1 MRVDRSISP
10 VVLLLLALVLPQLW
24 GANLAAQEG
33 ASPLRRPLEKV
44 KLTVAAKS
52 VTFVPFYFGKAKGFF
67 KEEGVE
73 LDIVVIRP
81 PIGITALQAGEVD
94 YSASSGVGM
103 RAALKGASLRA
114 LMFIQTKLS
123 FSLIGQPGM
132 DSKKI
137 KTVAVSGVGSLAH
150 YAAIAVLKKLGRG
163 GPNDALTYIT
173 TNTTAQS
180 YASLM
185 GKAVDAAIL
194 MPPYTSMATIGGYA
208 DLGNPFNMRDVQGG
222 LVARASHL
230 QEHREQ
236 VKAMVRAIL
245 RSLDYIVR
253 NEAEAIRYLQ
263 KEFHLEPKVAADSYG
278 IVKQVLNTSGDIEEP
293 ILKSVVE
300 NMKKETQ
307 VTADF
312 PIDRIVD
319 LTLLREV
326 RSELQSR
333 GRK

>member
-1 MRVDRSISP
+1 MRVDRSVSP

-33 ASPLRRPLEKV
+33 GSPLRRPLEKV

-67 KEEGVE
+67 KEEGVD

-194 MPPYTSMATIGGYA
+194 TPPYTSMATIGGYA
-208 DLGNPFNMRDVQGG
+208 DLGNAFDMRDVQGG

-245 RSLDYIVR
+245 RSLDYVVR

-312 PIDRIVD
+312 PMDRIVD

>member
-1 MRVDRSISP
+1 MRADRSVCP

-33 ASPLRRPLEKV
+33 GSPLRRPLEKV

-67 KEEGVE
+67 KEEGVD

-194 MPPYTSMATIGGYA
+194 TPPYTSMATIGGYA
-208 DLGNPFNMRDVQGG
+208 DLGNAFDMRDVQGG

-245 RSLDYIVR
+245 RSLDYVVR

-312 PIDRIVD
+312 PMDRIVD
-319 LTLLREV
+319 LTVLREV

>member
-1 MRVDRSISP
+1 MRVDRSVSP

-33 ASPLRRPLEKV
+33 GSPLRRPLEKV

-67 KEEGVE
+67 KEEGVD

-173 TNTTAQS
+173 SNTTAQS

-194 MPPYTSMATIGGYA
+194 TPPYTSMATIGGYA
-208 DLGNPFNMRDVQGG
+208 DLGNAFDMRDVQGG

-245 RSLDYIVR
+245 RSLDYVVR

-312 PIDRIVD
+312 PMDRIVD

>member
-1 MRVDRSISP
+1 MRVDRSVSP

-33 ASPLRRPLEKV
+33 GSPLRRPLEKV

-81 PIGITALQAGEVD
+81 PIGIIALQAGEVD

-194 MPPYTSMATIGGYA
+194 TPPYTSMATLGGYA
-208 DLGNPFNMRDVQGG
+208 DLGNAFDMRDVQGG

-245 RSLDYIVR
+245 RSLDYVVR

-263 KEFHLEPKVAADSYG
+263 REFRLEPKVAADSYG

-312 PIDRIVD
+312 PMDRIVD

>member
-1 MRVDRSISP
+1 MRVDRSVSP

-33 ASPLRRPLEKV
+33 GSPLRRPLEKV

-67 KEEGVE
+67 KEEGVD

-123 FSLIGQPGM
+123 FSLVGQPGM

-137 KTVAVSGVGSLAH
+137 KTVAISGVGSLAH

-194 MPPYTSMATIGGYA
+194 TPPYTSMATIGGYA
-208 DLGNPFNMRDVQGG
+208 DLGNAFDMRDVQGG

-245 RSLDYIVR
+245 RSLDYVVR

-263 KEFHLEPKVAADSYG
+263 KEFRLEPKVAADSYG

-312 PIDRIVD
+312 PMDRIVD

>member
-1 MRVDRSISP
+1 MRVDRSVSP
-10 VVLLLLALVLPQLW
+10 VVLLLLALVPAQLW

-33 ASPLRRPLEKV
+33 GSPLRRPLEKV

-67 KEEGVE
+67 REEGVD

-94 YSASSGVGM
+94 YSASAGVGM

-194 MPPYTSMATIGGYA
+194 TPPYTSMATIGGYA
-208 DLGNPFNMRDVQGG
+208 DLGNAFDMRDVQGG

-245 RSLDYIVR
+245 RSLDYVVR

-278 IVKQVLNTSGDIEEP
+278 IVKQVLNTSGDIEGP

-312 PIDRIVD
+312 PMDRIVD

>member
-1 MRVDRSISP
+1 MRVDRSVSP
-10 VVLLLLALVLPQLW
+10 VVLLLLALVLPQPW

-33 ASPLRRPLEKV
+33 GSPLRRPLEKV

-67 KEEGVE
+67 REEGVD

-194 MPPYTSMATIGGYA
+194 TPPYTSMATIGGYA
-208 DLGNPFNMRDVQGG
+208 DLGNAFDMRDVQGG

-245 RSLDYIVR
+245 RSLDYVVR

-278 IVKQVLNTSGDIEEP
+278 IVKQVLNTSGDIEGP

-312 PIDRIVD
+312 PMDRIVD

>member
-1 MRVDRSISP
+1 MRVNRSVSP
-10 VVLLLLALVLPQLW
+10 VVLLLLALVPAQLW

-33 ASPLRRPLEKV
+33 GSPLRRPLEKV

-52 VTFVPFYFGKAKGFF
+52 VSFVPFYFGKAKGFF
-67 KEEGVE
+67 KEEGVD

-194 MPPYTSMATIGGYA
+194 TPPYTSMATIGGYA
-208 DLGNPFNMRDVQGG
+208 DLGNAFDMRDVQGG

-245 RSLDYIVR
+245 RSLDYMVR
-253 NEAEAIRYLQ
+253 NEAETIRYLQ

-312 PIDRIVD
+312 PMDRIVD

>member
-1 MRVDRSISP
+1 MRVDRSVSP
-10 VVLLLLALVLPQLW
+10 VVLLLLALVLPQLC

-33 ASPLRRPLEKV
+33 GSPLRRPLEKV

-67 KEEGVE
+67 KEEGVD

-123 FSLIGQPGM
+123 FSLVGQPGM

-194 MPPYTSMATIGGYA
+194 TPPYTSMATIGGYA
-208 DLGNPFNMRDVQGG
+208 DLGNAFDMRDVQGG
-222 LVARASHL
+222 LVARVSHL

-245 RSLDYIVR
+245 RSLDYVMR

-263 KEFHLEPKVAADSYG
+263 KEFRLEPKVAADSYG

-312 PIDRIVD
+312 PMDRIVD

>member
-1 MRVDRSISP
+1 MRVDRSVSP

-33 ASPLRRPLEKV
+33 GSPLRRPLEKV

-67 KEEGVE
+67 KEEGVD

-194 MPPYTSMATIGGYA
+194 TPPYTSMATIGGYA
-208 DLGNPFNMRDVQGG
+208 DLGNAFDMRDVQGG

-245 RSLDYIVR
+245 RSLDYMVR

-312 PIDRIVD
+312 PMDRIVD

>member
-1 MRVDRSISP
+1 MRVDRSVSP

-33 ASPLRRPLEKV
+33 GSLLRRPLEKV

-52 VTFVPFYFGKAKGFF
+52 VTFVPFYFGKSKGFF
-67 KEEGVE
+67 KEEGVD

-114 LMFIQTKLS
+114 LMFIQTRLS

-194 MPPYTSMATIGGYA
+194 TPPYTSMATIGGYA
-208 DLGNPFNMRDVQGG
+208 DLGNAFDMRDVQGG

-236 VKAMVRAIL
+236 VKAMLRAIL
-245 RSLDYIVR
+245 RSLDYVVR

-312 PIDRIVD
+312 PMDRIVD
-319 LTLLREV
+319 LTVLREV

>member
-1 MRVDRSISP
+1 MRVDRSVSP

-33 ASPLRRPLEKV
+33 GSPLRRPLEKV

-150 YAAIAVLKKLGRG
+150 YAGIAVLKKLGRG

-194 MPPYTSMATIGGYA
+194 TPPYTSMATIGGYA
-208 DLGNPFNMRDVQGG
+208 DLGNAFDMRDVQGG

-245 RSLDYIVR
+245 RSLDYVVR

-312 PIDRIVD
+312 PMDRIVD

-326 RSELQSR
+326 RSELQPR

>member
-1 MRVDRSISP
+1 MRVDRSVSP
-10 VVLLLLALVLPQLW
+10 VVLLLLALVLPQPW

-33 ASPLRRPLEKV
+33 GSPLRRPLEKV

-67 KEEGVE
+67 REEGVD

-194 MPPYTSMATIGGYA
+194 TPPYTSMATIGGYA
-208 DLGNPFNMRDVQGG
+208 DLGNAFDMRDVQGG

-245 RSLDYIVR
+245 RSLDYVVR

-263 KEFHLEPKVAADSYG
+263 KEFRLEPKVAADSYG

-312 PIDRIVD
+312 PMDRIVD

>member
-1 MRVDRSISP
+1 MRVDRSVSP
-10 VVLLLLALVLPQLW
+10 VALLLLALVLPQLW

-33 ASPLRRPLEKV
+33 GSPLRRPLEKV

-67 KEEGVE
+67 KEEGVD

-173 TNTTAQS
+173 SNTTAQS

-194 MPPYTSMATIGGYA
+194 TPPYTSMATIGGYA
-208 DLGNPFNMRDVQGG
+208 DLGNAFDMRDVQGG

-245 RSLDYIVR
+245 RSLDYVVR

-263 KEFHLEPKVAADSYG
+263 KEFRLEPKVAADSYG

-312 PIDRIVD
+312 PMDRIVD

>member
-1 MRVDRSISP
+1 MRVDRSVSP

-33 ASPLRRPLEKV
+33 GSPLRRPLEKV

-67 KEEGVE
+67 KEEGID

-137 KTVAVSGVGSLAH
+137 KTVAISGVGSLAH

-163 GPNDALTYIT
+163 GPNGALTYIT

-194 MPPYTSMATIGGYA
+194 TPPYTSMATIGGYA
-208 DLGNPFNMRDVQGG
+208 DLGNSFDMRDVQGG

-245 RSLDYIVR
+245 RSLDYVVR

-312 PIDRIVD
+312 PMDRIVD

>member
-1 MRVDRSISP
+1 MRVDRSVSP
-10 VVLLLLALVLPQLW
+10 VVLLLLALAPAQLW
-24 GANLAAQEG
+24 GAILAAQEG
-33 ASPLRRPLEKV
+33 GSLLHRPLEKV

-67 KEEGVE
+67 KEEGVD

-194 MPPYTSMATIGGYA
+194 TPPYTSMATIGGYA
-208 DLGNPFNMRDVQGG
+208 DLGNAFDMRDVQGG

-245 RSLDYIVR
+245 RSLDYVVR

-312 PIDRIVD
+312 PMDRIVD

>member
-1 MRVDRSISP
+1 MRVDRSVSP

-33 ASPLRRPLEKV
+33 GSLLRRPLEKV

-67 KEEGVE
+67 KEEGVD

-194 MPPYTSMATIGGYA
+194 TPPYTSMATIGGYA
-208 DLGNPFNMRDVQGG
+208 DLGNAFDMRDVQGG

-245 RSLDYIVR
+245 RSLDYVVR

-312 PIDRIVD
+312 PMDRIVD

>member
-1 MRVDRSISP
+1 MRVDRSVSP

-33 ASPLRRPLEKV
+33 GSPLRRPLEKV

-194 MPPYTSMATIGGYA
+194 TPPYTSMATIGGYA
-208 DLGNPFNMRDVQGG
+208 DLGNAFDMRDVQGG

-245 RSLDYIVR
+245 RSLDYVVR

-312 PIDRIVD
+312 PMDRIVD